1 MTTIPASEF
10 ILKQQV
16 TYMLNDLNELP
27 VNHTLQVVEHFFG
40 LKGCRI
46 AREVLEEQADV

>member
-16 TYMLNDLNELP
+16 TYMLNDLSELS
-27 VNHTLQVVEHFFG
+27 VNHTLQVVQHFFG